1 MKNFFENKFFI
12 YSFLLLYTFF
22 IRIHSLTFEIISWD
36 EATYILAGR
45 EILMGFLPYES
56 FYEMKPPLL
65 YYIYSIPLYIHSSVE
80 SVRIFGILC
89 IFISASFCGSVSP
102 KQTQVMTECFLPENS
117 RSMAMA

>member
-89 IFISASFCGSVSP
+89 IFISASFVYVITKRYEIGRAHV
-102 KQTQVMTECFLPENS
+102 
-117 RSMAMA
+117 